1 MMRDLLHKLLK
12 SLNFSRRDGA
22 IIVLA
27 LLLAFGVWLIH
38 NLSLRYSD
46 YLSIPVVAKCN
57 IDGHAALSSDKN
69 DVAARCRATGYNIL
83 ANGFKRNGKSKVVEF
98 SPAHVRPVKDDLYY
112 ILPSELQEYAH
123 LIYGDDVTVE
133 HFVSDTLFFHFPFE
147 DHKRVPVQLVTSISL
162 LPQYMQVGET
172 DIKPDSVTIYGE
184 RLKLETI
191 DRVYTSPVKVY
202 DLSEDLIGVVD
213 IEKIRGVRMSSPQV
227 QFGIDVSRFVEIV
240 ETFPVTAV
248 NVPADKQLNI
258 YPSTVTVTFRT
269 TFPLAEDPL
278 VSSKFYVD
286 YNDFAA
292 SRNGKCKVYIS
303 TRPKG
308 LINYETEPSMLE
320 CVLEEKL

>member
-1 MMRDLLHKLLK
+1 MRDLLHKLLK
-12 SLNFSRRDGA
+12 SLNFSRRDGV
-22 IIVLA
+22 IIILA

-57 IDGHAALSSDKN
+57 IDGHSDISSDKI

-83 ANGFKRNGKSKVVEF
+83 ANGFKRNGKAKVVEF
-98 SPAHVRPVKDDLYY
+98 NPSDVRLVKDDLYY
-112 ILPSELQEYAH
+112 ILPSELQDYAH

-162 LPQYMQVGET
+162 MPQYMIVGDTE
-172 DIKPDSVTIYGE
+172 IRPDSVTIYGE

-191 DRVYTSPVKVY
+191 NRVYTSPIKVY

-227 QFGIDVSRFVEIV
+227 QFGIDVSRYVEV
-240 ETFPVTAV
+240 VRTFPVTAV
-248 NVPADKQLNI
+248 NVPQGKQLNI
-258 YPSTVTVTFRT
+258 YPSTVSVTFRT
-269 TFPLAEDPL
+269 AFPLADDPAE
-278 VSSKFYVD
+278 SAQFYVD
-286 YNDFAA
+286 YNDFAT

-303 TRPKG
+303 NKPKG
-308 LINYETEPSMLE
+308 LITYEAEPSMLE

>member
-1 MMRDLLHKLLK
+1 MRDLLHKLLK

-22 IIVLA
+22 VIVLA

-57 IDGHAALSSDKN
+57 IDGHSDVSSDKN

-83 ANGFKRNGKSKVVEF
+83 ANGFKRNGKSKIVEF
-98 SPAHVRPVKDDLYY
+98 ASSHVRHVRDDLYY
-112 ILPSELQEYAH
+112 ILPSDLQEYSH

-147 DHKRVPVQLVTSISL
+147 DHKRVPVQLVTSITMM
-162 LPQYMQVGET
+162 PQYMQVGET
-172 DIKPDSVTIYGE
+172 EIKPDSVTIYGE
-184 RLKLETI
+184 RLKLESI
-191 DRVYTSPVKVY
+191 NRVYTSPVKVY

-227 QFGIDVSRFVEIV
+227 QFGIDVSRYVEV
-240 ETFPVTAV
+240 VRTFPVTAV

-258 YPSTVTVTFRT
+258 YPSTVSVTFRT
-269 TFPLAEDPL
+269 AFPLAEDPTES
-278 VSSKFYVD
+278 VQFYVD
-286 YNDFAA
+286 YNDFTA

-303 TRPKG
+303 NRAKG
-308 LINYETEPSMLE
+308 LITYEAEPSMLE